1 MSLEFLTQAAIFD
14 LGLLADNGDEDSVRG
29 VILSMLAS
37 CYRALRFVN
46 YV

>member
-14 LGLLADNGDEDSVRG
+14 LGLLADNGGEDSVR